1 MKIFNIAVAL
11 SAIALLCTACN
22 KDNGNRLPNE
32 EEKAVTVPQ
41 TLRLAIEK
49 IDDSSNKTKVGLSVD
64 NDRARLKWNEG
75 DKISSFWGDNDN
87 HIYTYGTVMHNDGI
101 EYTEFYHSDTK
112 FKSEADGV
120 KFDKTILYHPANED
134 LYCFWGQNADGEILA
149 LKVELPDTR
158 EVWQEGRTGMEE
170 MPMCSVI
177 PLTEQIGKVKSAVG
191 LIRLSIKGELSLYD
205 IRLTGNNNEPLAGT
219 GYIYPLVNPNLISL
233 EHDLKYSLT
242 LNCGNGREL
251 NMATA
256 TDFYFII
263 PNDTHFS
270 KGFTV
275 EFRTGEGYITKR
287 LSSEAYVPSN
297 YILNMPEI
305 TLSID
310 DAEVAFEDDNFKA
323 HMLGLADFD
332 NNGVITLKEVRQW
345 NESTTVSVNADG
357 KKYLD
362 LRNKGIQNLYGIYR
376 FTALQVLYCG
386 NNGTENA
393 NSIRNLPW
401 FEKNGNIIEIDCS
414 NLKSLEYLDTGY
426 FPNIINLDCSNCS
439 IKDLGLNSW
448 SPKLTK
454 LDCSGNKLKELDVS
468 KTNIGNCPSSEPYAL
483 KCANMQSLKTLT
495 LKTGWD
501 IKGITTNRSTDYI
514 PEATE
519 IKFVD

>member
-11 SAIALLCTACN
+11 SAIVLLCTACD
-22 KDNGNRLPNE
+22 KDNDSKLPGE
-32 EEKAVTVPQ
+32 EEKTVTVPQ
-41 TLRLAIEK
+41 TLRLTIEK
-49 IDDSSNKTKVGLSVD
+49 IENCSDKTKVGLSI
-64 NDRARLKWNEG
+64 NILKWNEG

-101 EYTEFYHSDTK
+101 EYTELHHTDTK
-112 FKSEADGV
+112 FKSDNDNV
-120 KFDKTILYHPANED
+120 KFDKTILYYPADENLRFFWAQNTIGED
-134 LYCFWGQNADGEILA
+134 MLT
-149 LKVELPDTR
+149 LKVEIPDWR
-158 EVWQEGRTGMEE
+158 LVWQDGRTGVEE
-170 MPMCSVI
+170 MPLCSVI
-177 PLTEQIGKVKSAVG
+177 PLTEQIGKVKSAVA
-191 LIRLSIKGELSLYD
+191 LLRVSLKGELSLLGMK
-205 IRLTGNNNEPLAGT
+205 LTGNNNEPLAGT
-219 GYIYPLVNPNLISL
+219 GYIYPFINPNIISL
-233 EHDLKYSLT
+233 EEDLKYSLT
-242 LNCGNGREL
+242 LNCGNGRQL
-251 NMATA
+251 NMTTA

-270 KGFTV
+270 KGFTI
-275 EFRTGEGYITKR
+275 EFRTREGSIIKR
-287 LSSEAYVPSN
+287 VSSETYIPSN
-297 YILNMPEI
+297 FIMSMPEL
-305 TLSID
+305 TLSTD
-310 DAEVAFEDDNFKA
+310 DAEVEFEDDNFKA

-376 FTALQVLYCG
+376 FSGLQVLYCG

-401 FEKNGNIIEIDCS
+401 FEKNENIIEIDCS
-414 NLKSLEYLDTGY
+414 NLKDLEFLNTSC

-439 IKDLGLNSW
+439 IVDLGLSSW

-454 LDCSGNKLKELDVS
+454 LDCSGNKIKELNVS
-468 KTNIGNCPSSEPYAL
+468 KTNIGNCPASEPYAL

-514 PEATE
+514 TETTE